1 MLLVVV
7 LQLPLAVCTLF
18 LSALKSCMIL
28 YRLCF
33 FFFLLYKYIY
43 IYIYTYIYVVRNLA
57 LQLSS
62 IFESEGILHGVEALA
77 SFLTLNGLNL
87 ARSRGEY
94 AIISYFGLLVK
105 L

>member
-1 MLLVVV
+1 MDSV
-7 LQLPLAVCTLF
+7 F
-18 LSALKSCMIL
+18 S
-28 YRLCF
+28 F
-33 FFFLLYKYIY
+33 YIS
-43 IYIYTYIYVVRNLA
+43 VVRNLA

>member
-1 MLLVVV
+1 MFGYPDETLSLVFDILL
-7 LQLPLAVCTLF
+7 
-18 LSALKSCMIL
+18 
-28 YRLCF
+28 
-33 FFFLLYKYIY
+33 
-43 IYIYTYIYVVRNLA
+43 RNLA

-77 SFLTLNGLNL
+77 SFLTLNGLNF

>member
-1 MLLVVV
+1 M
-7 LQLPLAVCTLF
+7 
-18 LSALKSCMIL
+18 
-28 YRLCF
+28 
-33 FFFLLYKYIY
+33 
-43 IYIYTYIYVVRNLA
+43 YIYTSVVFVFRNLA

-94 AIISYFGLLVK
+94 AILSYDPYGPARNFLAK
-105 L
+105 P

>member
-1 MLLVVV
+1 M
-7 LQLPLAVCTLF
+7 
-18 LSALKSCMIL
+18 ALKSYIIL

-33 FFFLLYKYIY
+33 FFLSYKYIY
-43 IYIYTYIYVVRNLA
+43 VYISISTYVVYVVRNLA

-62 IFESEGILHGVEALA
+62 IFESEGILHGVEAQA